1 MEQCGMQQQAYLGR
15 LVDEVQGGQYRVRSQ
30 PEQKVAADEI
40 ALSEMLHHSHKPRLT
55 RAQRFQIALKVA
67 SSHLQLHSTP
77 WVTKQWE
84 SEDVRFPQT
93 NADGS
98 SILLDR
104 PFVSAS
110 FQTPPPATRA
120 PRLSDRSFGCLGIML
135 LELLFDTRIE
145 EHGLWQ
151 QLGAQNVTNPM
162 FRPLVAKHWIDDVE
176 GEAGSQFFATVDWC
190 LNKSSTTLDGDEW
203 RKDLACEVVLPLQHC
218 CDWIKTTTESR
229 SSTS

>member
-1 MEQCGMQQQAYLGR
+1 MEQCGMQQDAYLGR

-30 PEQKVAADEI
+30 PEQRVAADEVT
-40 ALSEMLHHSHKPRLT
+40 LSEILHRGHKPRLK

-77 WVTKQWE
+77 WARKQWE
-84 SEDVRFPQT
+84 SVDVRFPQT
-93 NADGS
+93 SADGS

-110 FQTPPPATRA
+110 FGTPPPAKRA

-135 LELLFDTRIE
+135 LELLFDAPIE
-145 EHGLWQ
+145 EHELWQ
-151 QLGAQNVTNPM
+151 QLGARNTADPI
-162 FRPLVAKHWIDDVE
+162 FRLLVAKKWIDDVE
-176 GEAGSQFFATVDWC
+176 GEAGSEFFAAVDWC
-190 LNKSSTTLDGDEW
+190 LNKSPMTLDGDQW

-218 CDWIKTTTESR
+218 CDWINPPNTAGS
-229 SSTS
+229 